1 MPAPTLVVRGV
12 EVPKLGYGTWQ
23 VEGAAARDG
32 VRDAL
37 ALGYRHIDTARM
49 YGNEAEVG
57 EGLRASGVRRDDV
70 WLTSK
75 VWPADARAGDLRR
88 SAERQL
94 ADLGVD
100 HLDLLLLHWPAP
112 DVPLAE
118 TLGALTALRDEGLIR
133 ELGVSNFPSALL
145 REAAALA
152 PVFADQVEYHAYLP
166 QDAVLA
172 ACHESSTMLTAYSP
186 FAHGRLLAD
195 PVLAEIA
202 AAHAATPGQVALAW
216 LLEQE
221 LVSAIPKASSH
232 ERRAENLGALA
243 LELTSD
249 EHDRVGALRARH
261 LRTADPGFAP
271 AWDPPG
277 S

>member
-1 MPAPTLVVRGV
+1 MPASTLTVRGI

-23 VEGAAARDG
+23 VTGEAARES

-37 ALGYRHIDTARM
+37 ELGYRHIDTARM
-49 YGNEAEVG
+49 YGNEVEVG
-57 EGLRASGVRRDDV
+57 EGIRDSGVPRDEL

-75 VWPADARAGDLRR
+75 VWPDDARADDVRR

-94 ADLGVD
+94 ADLGVER
-100 HLDLLLLHWPAP
+100 LDLLLLHWPAP
-112 DVPLAE
+112 GVPLAE
-118 TLGALTALRDEGLIR
+118 TLEALGALRGDGLIR
-133 ELGVSNFPSALL
+133 ELGVSNFPSAML

-152 PVFADQVEYHAYLP
+152 PVFANQVEYHAYLA
-166 QDAVLA
+166 QDAVLG
-172 ACHESSTMLTAYSP
+172 ACHEHSVMLTAYSP
-186 FAHGRLLAD
+186 FAHGRLLDD

-202 AAHAATPGQVALAW
+202 AAHEATPSQVALAW

-232 ERRAENLGALA
+232 ERRAENLGALG
-243 LELTSD
+243 LELGSD
-249 EHDRVGALRARH
+249 EHDRVGALRSRH

-271 AWDPPG
+271 AWD
-277 S
+277 